1 MLHGRPS
8 VFFSL
13 VCPYTFYCHCFP
25 CPVLPPCDRPAL
37 RPEGPLPS
45 GTAGGSLHPK
55 TLQGSLLYTQ
65 CKCLHVAHRSCRPRP
80 SPALASVP
88 WSPGGAAGRLLALH
102 GSPFLSQAFV
112 HAPVPLLPR
121 LCPSFR
127 AHLKGCLLRS
137 CPWLSRWVGSQLP
150 AFFVSAGPSAPRLLV
165 VTCIVSVSPWILKFH
180 EGRDPIFSL
189 LTPWHLTC
197 GGHSVNICTKEVQST
212 L

>member
-25 CPVLPPCDRPAL
+25 RPVLPPCDRPAL

-65 CKCLHVAHRSCRPRP
+65 CKRLHVAHRSCWPRP

-137 CPWLSRWVGSQLP
+137 CPDSPAGSDPSSPRFAYLQLPQHHGCWLSLVLFLSPPGFLSSVR
-150 AFFVSAGPSAPRLLV
+150 AGTPSFP
-165 VTCIVSVSPWILKFH
+165 C
-180 EGRDPIFSL
+180 
-189 LTPWHLTC
+189 
-197 GGHSVNICTKEVQST
+197 
-212 L
+212 

>member
-25 CPVLPPCDRPAL
+25 CPVLPLCDRPAL

-55 TLQGSLLYTQ
+55 TLQGSLLCTQ
-65 CKCLHVAHRSCRPRP
+65 CKRLHVAHRSCQPRP

-102 GSPFLSQAFV
+102 GSPFPSQAFV

-137 CPWLSRWVGSQLP
+137 CPDSPDGSDPSSPRFSYLQVPQHHSCWLSLVLFLSPPGFLSSVR
-150 AFFVSAGPSAPRLLV
+150 AGTPS
-165 VTCIVSVSPWILKFH
+165 FH
-180 EGRDPIFSL
+180 
-189 LTPWHLTC
+189 C
-197 GGHSVNICTKEVQST
+197 
-212 L
+212 